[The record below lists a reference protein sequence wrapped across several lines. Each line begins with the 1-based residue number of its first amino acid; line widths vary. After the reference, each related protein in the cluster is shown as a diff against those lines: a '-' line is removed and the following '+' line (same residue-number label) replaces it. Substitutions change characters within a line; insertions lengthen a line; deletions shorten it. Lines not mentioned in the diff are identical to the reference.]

1 MIPTRRLAFVVF
13 LIALFACAAVID
25 KALVSIVY
33 MLDGI
38 LLALVVL
45 DALFVRGKRFDATRE
60 APDIFSV
67 GRTHVVTITIRNRSK
82 RSIHATISDDPVGD
96 CVRGSLPREVRF
108 TPHSQAVVRYEL
120 TAERRGRKHFGSVVV
135 RYPSP
140 LGLLARQEEIEAVQ
154 HVDVYPDVHAAR
166 ALELMRRQGREDA
179 RMGSLLVRGGE
190 TEFERLRGYQVG
202 DEPKRIDWRATARR
216 GDVTVRQYQ
225 TESNQNIVFALDIGR
240 GMLGESEGLSY
251 VDRAL
256 NASLLA
262 ADVALRTGDRAGLLV
277 FDDSP
282 KRYLAP
288 VGGKSGGQR
297 LIRAVYELDANL
309 AATDYRGALAFLRA
323 QSHARSLVIIFTQL
337 LDARSGNDLSASV
350 RSLMPRHVPLVVLMR
365 DVDVERA
372 ATAPIEGEIDV
383 FERAAA
389 AEALAWRDSLVARLR
404 RDGVFVIDTRPDDLT
419 PDLVRQY
426 LEIKARHLL

>member
-1 MIPTRRLAFVVF
+1 M
-13 LIALFACAAVID
+13 IALFACVAVVD
-25 KALVSIVY
+25 KSLSNIVY
-33 MLDGI
+33 VLDGI
-38 LLALVVL
+38 LLALVAL
-45 DALFVRGKRFDATRE
+45 DALLIRGKRFEATRE
-60 APDIFSV
+60 AADIFSV
-67 GRTHVVTITIRNRSK
+67 GRTHVVTLTVRNRSK
-82 RSIHATISDDPVGD
+82 RKIRATISDDPMTD
-96 CVRGSLPREVRF
+96 CTRSGLPKEVKF
-108 TPHSQAVVRYEL
+108 TRHSQVVVRYEI
-120 TAERRGRKHFGSVVV
+120 TAERRGRKHFGSIAI
-135 RYPSP
+135 RYLSP
-140 LGLLARQEEIEAVQ
+140 LGLLARQEEIAVVQ

-190 TEFERLRGYQVG
+190 TEFERLRGYQIG

-277 FDDSP
+277 FDDAP

-365 DVDVERA
+365 DVEVERA

-383 FERAAA
+383 YERAAA
-389 AEALAWRDSLVARLR
+389 GEALAWRDSLISKLR

-426 LEIKARHLL
+426 LEIKARRLL

>member
-1 MIPTRRLAFVVF
+1 LIPSRRLALIGF
-13 LIALFACAAVID
+13 LIALFACVAVVNKELVFLVNLVDGLLIAII
-25 KALVSIVY
+25 ALE
-33 MLDGI
+33 
-38 LLALVVL
+38 LLLI
-45 DALFVRGKRFDATRE
+45 RGTRFEATRE

-67 GRTHVVTITIRNRSK
+67 GRTHMVALTVRNRSA
-82 RSIHATISDDPVGD
+82 RRIQATISDDPVAD
-96 CVRGSLPREVRF
+96 CMREGLPQTVSF
-108 TPHSQAVVRYEL
+108 GPHSQAIVKYEV
-120 TAERRGRKHFGSVVV
+120 TAEKRGRKQFGAVVI

-140 LGLLARQEEIEAVQ
+140 LGLLWRQERIALVH

-166 ALELMRRQGREDA
+166 ALELMRRQGRGDA

-190 TEFERLRGYQVG
+190 TEFERLRAYEIG
-202 DEPKRIDWRATARR
+202 DEPRRIDWRATARR

-225 TESNQNIVFALDIGR
+225 TESNQNIIFALDVGR

-262 ADVALRTGDRAGLLV
+262 ADVALRTGDRAGLFV
-277 FDDSP
+277 FDDAP

-297 LIRAVYELDANL
+297 LIRAVYELNANL
-309 AATDYRGALAFLRA
+309 AATDYRGSLAFLRA
-323 QSHARSLVIIFTQL
+323 QTSARSLVIIFTQL
-337 LDARSGNDLSASV
+337 LDARSGNDLSASA
-350 RSLMPRHVPLVVLMR
+350 RALMPRHVPLVVLMR

-383 FERAAA
+383 YERAAA
-389 AEALAWRDSLVARLR
+389 GEALAWRDALISRLR

-419 PDLVRQY
+419 PDLVKQY
-426 LEIKARHLL
+426 LEIKTRRLL